1 MNDNDEIK
9 EITVIELNSKID
21 ANDQFELIDVRTY
34 DEYNHSNIKHA
45 RHIPLDELEAKL
57 SYFNPDKE
65 YVLQCRSG
73 GRSYKAAQFL
83 KQNGI
88 TNVSNLIGGLIDWS
102 EKIDSSIEV
111 K

>member
-1 MNDNDEIK
+1 M
-9 EITVIELNSKID
+9 
-21 ANDQFELIDVRTY
+21 
-34 DEYNHSNIKHA
+34 
-45 RHIPLDELEAKL
+45 
-57 SYFNPDKE
+57 
-65 YVLQCRSG
+65 LQCRSG